1 MLTLLPFILLQALL
15 CMSIFSAGRVNLY
28 GDKRLQYERSFV
40 CWGYPV
46 WFCRFAGA
54 YKMVCALGLV
64 LGLAGMILQRP
75 NLPVFGVISAAFM
88 VVYYLI
94 AVYTEM
100 LLSSPRLDRRT
111 ANTARKYI
119 YPFYFLALTTT
130 YDDDWTTP
138 VVMLTLLVL
147 LIVPHFPRTGSLL
160 GVLTLAAVLVINILR
175 RRKHNLNDLQGM
187 AYYTF
192 AQSRRV
198 LRIRRKRLWQL
209 IDSGQL
215 PAYQFGPETLL
226 RRADVN
232 ALPFTTLTT

>member
-1 MLTLLPFILLQALL
+1 MLALLPFMALQALL
-15 CMSIFSAGRVNLY
+15 ALSIFSAGRVNLY
-28 GDKRLQYERSFV
+28 GDKRLQYERTFV

-54 YKMVCALGLV
+54 YKIVCALGLV
-64 LGLAGMILQRP
+64 LGLGGVLLKKP
-75 NLPVFGVISAAFM
+75 DLPVFGVISASFM

-94 AVYTEM
+94 AAYTEM

-111 ANTARKYI
+111 AATARKYM

-130 YDDDWTTP
+130 YDDDWSTP
-138 VVMLTLLVL
+138 VVMMSLLVV
-147 LIVPHFPRTGSLL
+147 LILPHFPRTGSLL
-160 GVLTLAAVLVINILR
+160 GILALAAVLVMNILR
-175 RRKHNLNDLQGM
+175 RRKHNLNDLHGM

-192 AQSRRV
+192 AQSRRI
-198 LRIRRKRLWQL
+198 LRIGRKRLWQL

-232 ALPFTTLTT
+232 ALPFTTLTS

>member
-1 MLTLLPFILLQALL
+1 MLSLLPFMLLQALL
-15 CMSIFSAGRVNLY
+15 AMSIFSAGRVNLY

-54 YKMVCALGLV
+54 YKIVCALGLV
-64 LGLAGMILQRP
+64 LGLGGMVLQKP
-75 NLPVFGVISAAFM
+75 DLPVFGVISAGFM

-94 AVYTEM
+94 ATYTEM
-100 LLSSPRLDRRT
+100 LLSSPRLERRT
-111 ANTARKYI
+111 AATARKYM
-119 YPFYFLALTTT
+119 YPFYYLALTTT
-130 YDDDWTTP
+130 YDDDWSTP
-138 VVMLTLLVL
+138 VVMMSLLVL
-147 LIVPHFPRTGSLL
+147 LVLPHFPFTASLL
-160 GVLTLAAVLVINILR
+160 GVVALAAVLVMNILR
-175 RRKHNLNDLQGM
+175 WRKHNLNDLQGM
-187 AYYTF
+187 AYYTL

-198 LRIRRKRLWQL
+198 LRIGRKRLWQL

-215 PAYQFGPETLL
+215 PAYQYGPETLL

>member
-1 MLTLLPFILLQALL
+1 MLSLLPFMLLQALL
-15 CMSIFSAGRVNLY
+15 AMSIFSAGRVNMY

-54 YKMVCALGLV
+54 YKIVCALGLV
-64 LGLAGMILQRP
+64 LGLGGMVLQKP
-75 NLPVFGVISAAFM
+75 DLPVFGVISAGFM

-94 AVYTEM
+94 ATYTEM
-100 LLSSPRLDRRT
+100 LLSIPRLERRT
-111 ANTARKYI
+111 SATARKYM
-119 YPFYFLALTTT
+119 YPFYYLALTTT
-130 YDDDWTTP
+130 YDDDWSTP
-138 VVMLTLLVL
+138 VVMMSLLVL
-147 LIVPHFPRTGSLL
+147 LVLPHFPFTASLL
-160 GVLTLAAVLVINILR
+160 GVVALAAVLVMNILR

-187 AYYTF
+187 AYYTL

-198 LRIRRKRLWQL
+198 LRIGRKRLWQL

-215 PAYQFGPETLL
+215 PAYQYGPETLL

>member
-1 MLTLLPFILLQALL
+1 MLALLPFMALQALL
-15 CMSIFSAGRVNLY
+15 AMSIFSAGRVNLY

-54 YKMVCALGLV
+54 YKIVCALGLV
-64 LGLAGMILQRP
+64 LGLGGMLLQKP
-75 NLPVFGVISAAFM
+75 DLPVFGVISAAFM

-94 AVYTEM
+94 AAYTEM

-111 ANTARKYI
+111 AATARKYI
-119 YPFYFLALTTT
+119 YPFYFMALTTT
-130 YDDDWTTP
+130 YDDDWSTP
-138 VVMLTLLVL
+138 VVMMSLLVG
-147 LIVPHFPRTGSLL
+147 LILPHFPRTASLL
-160 GVLTLAAVLVINILR
+160 GIVALAAVLVMNIMR

-215 PAYQFGPETLL
+215 PAYQYGPETLL

-232 ALPFTTLTT
+232 ALPFTTLTS